1 MIVIGERINGMF
13 KIIKQAIA
21 EQDKKPVQDMALK
34 QIEAGADYLDVNV
47 GPTSAE
53 PEKTMVWLVEAIQ
66 EVTDATLSIDS
77 PKIPV
82 MKAGLEACQNKKL
95 MNSTTGKQED
105 LEKLMPL
112 AVEHDAE
119 IIGLTIDENGVPNNA
134 EGRAEIALKIL
145 STAMEHGLDPGRL
158 YIDPIVLPVKADQKS
173 PGFVLEAIKQF
184 TMLCDPPPHIVVG
197 LSNLSQTAVDR
208 KIINRT
214 FLAMG
219 VAMGLDAAIIDPL
232 DSELMDTM
240 ITAELLMNKTIYSD
254 SFLKA
259 YRSK

>member
-13 KIIKQAIA
+13 KVIKEAIVNN
-21 EQDKKPVQDMALK
+21 DKKPVQDMALK
-34 QIEAGADYLDVNV
+34 QIEAGATMLDINV

-53 PEKTMVWLVEAIQ
+53 PEKTMAWLVEAVQ
-66 EVTDATLSIDS
+66 EVTDMALSIDS
-77 PKIPV
+77 PKFPV
-82 MKAGLEACQNKKL
+82 MKAGLKACKNKKL
-95 MNSTTGKQED
+95 INSTTGKDED
-105 LEKLMPL
+105 LAKFMPL
-112 AVEHDAE
+112 AVEHDAD
-119 IIGLTIDENGVPNNA
+119 IIGLTIDENGVPNSA
-134 EGRAEIALKIL
+134 EGRSEIALKIL
-145 STAMEHGLDPGRL
+145 SVAMENGIDPTKL
-158 YIDPIVLPVKADQKS
+158 FIDPIVLPVKADQKS

-197 LSNLSQTAVDR
+197 LSNLSQTAIDR

-219 VAMGLDAAIIDPL
+219 IANGLDAAIADPL
-232 DSELMDTM
+232 DTDLMDAM

-259 YRSK
+259 YRSM